1 MFLFRFR
8 WLSKKYVSINLDN
21 REAHCKTAKTQAK
34 TAAKPSSQKAA
45 TMRIVYMAS
54 KVTKPR
60 KLLVQ
65 AELDKLSADLDTQTN
80 TNTRVKDAA

>member
-1 MFLFRFR
+1 
-8 WLSKKYVSINLDN
+8 
-21 REAHCKTAKTQAK
+21 
-34 TAAKPSSQKAA
+34 
-45 TMRIVYMAS
+45 MRIVYMAS